1 MSPGAAPIVR
11 ANRVEKRLDR
21 HGEQSEAIQTK
32 PQLESPSL
40 GRFALLAMTER
51 A

>member
-1 MSPGAAPIVR
+1 MSK
-11 ANRVEKRLDR
+11 NTTR
-21 HGEQSEAIQTK
+21 HCEQSEATQTK
-32 PQLESPSL
+32 LQLETPSL